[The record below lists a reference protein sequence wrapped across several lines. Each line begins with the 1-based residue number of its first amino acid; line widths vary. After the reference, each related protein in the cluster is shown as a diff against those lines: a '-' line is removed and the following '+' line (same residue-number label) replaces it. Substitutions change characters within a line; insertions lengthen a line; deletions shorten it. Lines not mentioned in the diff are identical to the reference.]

1 VACAVSVAAAAPS
14 VRAAPSGDVALKGEA
29 KAGKGAKKAAK
40 SKRGGDRDAKRKAR
54 REALFAEQPG
64 DAPLEE
70 AAKSPLER
78 RLSEATEAIR
88 GALEVAQKAGKKSA
102 DEAAKRLV
110 QGQILL
116 EEGDAERAALIFLE
130 LAEAFPGAPAG
141 DQARFFLG
149 EALYRLD
156 MRTWAAECFQQN
168 LAASAVDAE
177 RFHQRSLGRLLDLA
191 TPRRSAGFARRPGL
205 SALPEIRGR
214 LRALGLPV
222 TREAPEGV
230 LDASAEEAVVARVE
244 GIADDDRSAELHYA
258 YGRYL
263 HLRGEHERALAE
275 LDAIATT
282 DIPLSKGGPDAKWR
296 VRAAY
301 LGGVAALAGGDP
313 DEALARFA
321 QIIKAQPSKGRDKQI
336 YELAWLAR
344 ARIHHDRGDY
354 ERALK
359 GYRRI
364 ARASPYYFTA
374 LYETAWTLLRAD
386 RFALAGQTLDRL
398 LALEPGGPLA
408 PEIRQ
413 LRGKLRILQG
423 DLEGAE
429 AAFEELRLEFE
440 RSGKALAATAA
451 PPDYYAAIAGSD
463 MEGFALAAVLP
474 ASTRAIAR
482 TLPRAVQA
490 ESIAQ
495 TIGVL
500 DRELADLRGQLTRME
515 AAVAAPDRV
524 RLFTDL
530 GAQSAALDRAEND
543 LMEVMEELCVR
554 AGKGVDGRAYDELD
568 RKRAGLRAKVDQP
581 MSAEERSRGPQR
593 RISRVDDFLRSLEAA
608 IVAIEAEVVA
618 AEHSLL
624 LASSRN
630 QAITD
635 DQVAGVIE
643 MRRALAELQE
653 EAAGIRE
660 TLGGIEVEV
669 RFNDP
674 YRARRAQAVAAY
686 RRLLAAMYA
695 SLSRAADDSAEN
707 RALWKRTQQLLAKV
721 DEGRG
726 LLDAA
731 AVARLEAAMIVVRE
745 ERANLDQIKGEL
757 VALKSGAEGTVGE
770 VVAATYVDVAGEI
783 ANWEM
788 RSEVGKLDVAWARKE
803 AEAREARLLERKR
816 DRDQREIDRALEI
829 AEELRR

>member
-1 VACAVSVAAAAPS
+1 MAVAGLAAPS
-14 VRAAPSGDVALKGEA
+14 VRAAPAGDVAIQGEA
-29 KAGKGAKKAAK
+29 KGGGAKA
-40 SKRGGDRDAKRKAR
+40 SKRAKGGARDAKRKAR
-54 REALFAEQPG
+54 RDALFAEQPG
-64 DAPLEE
+64 EVPAEV
-70 AAKSPLER
+70 AKSPIER

-88 GALEVAQKAGKKSA
+88 AAFKVAQAAGERSA
-102 DEAAKRLV
+102 DAAAKRLV
-110 QGQILL
+110 EGQILL

-130 LAEAFPGAPAG
+130 LAESFAGAPAG
-141 DQARFFLG
+141 LQARFFLG
-149 EALYRLD
+149 EALFRLD
-156 MRTWAAECFQQN
+156 MRTWAAECFENN
-168 LAASAVDAE
+168 LAASGVDAE
-177 RFHQRSLGRLLDLA
+177 RFHQRSLGRLLDLSA
-191 TPRRSAGFARRPGL
+191 PRRGAGFARRPGL
-205 SALPEIRGR
+205 SALPELRGR

-222 TREAPEGV
+222 TREAPDGA
-230 LDASAEEAVVARVE
+230 LDADAQAAVVARVE
-244 GIADDDRSAELHYA
+244 GIADEDRSAELHYA

-398 LALEPGGPLA
+398 LSLEPGGPLA

-429 AAFEELRLEFE
+429 AAFEELRKEFE
-440 RSGKALAATAA
+440 RSGKVLAATAA
-451 PPDYYAAIAGSD
+451 PPEYYAAIAGAD

-474 ASTRAIAR
+474 ASTRAIAAS
-482 TLPRAVQA
+482 LPRAAQA

-495 TIGVL
+495 TIGAL
-500 DRELADLRGQLTRME
+500 DRELGELRDQLTRME

-543 LMEVMEELCVR
+543 LIEVMEQLCVR
-554 AGKGVDGRAYDELD
+554 ASKGVDARAYAELE

-581 MSAEERSRGPQR
+581 MSAEERGRGAQR
-593 RISRVDDFLRSLEAA
+593 RISRLDDFLRSLEAA

-618 AEHSLL
+618 AEHGLL
-624 LASSRN
+624 LASARN
-630 QAITD
+630 QAIAD
-635 DQVAGVIE
+635 AQVAGVIE
-643 MRRALAELQE
+643 MRQALAELQG
-653 EAAGIRE
+653 EAAAIRE
-660 TLGGIEVEV
+660 TLGGVEVEV

-707 RALWKRTQQLLAKV
+707 RALWRRTEQLLGKV

-731 AVARLEAAMIVVRE
+731 AVARLQAAIIVVRE
-745 ERANLDQIKGEL
+745 ERANLDQLKGEL
-757 VALKSGAEGTVGE
+757 VALKSRAEGTVGE